1 MTRNG
6 ENGMYHVSNDIR
18 SKKSAELIWQGMEK
32 CLLEKSLNKVRITDI
47 YQKSFV
53 SRATFYRLFDSI
65 QDVIAYKCDCIYL
78 QLAENIKTS
87 YFKSRQEIFLFLI
100 EEWLKQE
107 VLIKTLVENNM
118 ISIIYN
124 THMKNHELL
133 KQLFLENISL
143 SDKEA
148 DYLISILANIIPA
161 AVNIWYLHGKTETPK
176 EIYQAV
182 THSLT
187 VISKQL
193 SKKK

>member
-1 MTRNG
+1 
-6 ENGMYHVSNDIR
+6 MYHVSNDIR